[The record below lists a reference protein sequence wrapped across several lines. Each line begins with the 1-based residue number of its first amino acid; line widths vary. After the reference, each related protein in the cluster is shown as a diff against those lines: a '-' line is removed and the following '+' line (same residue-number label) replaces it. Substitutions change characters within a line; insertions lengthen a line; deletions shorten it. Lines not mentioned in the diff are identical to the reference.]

1 MIKKQTREP
10 AGCTDP
16 QKLDLKSND
25 WRSVF
30 LWLST
35 ATNLRKK
42 LLMPI

>member
-1 MIKKQTREP
+1 MGIRKP
-10 AGCTDP
+10 VIVICTDP

-35 ATNLRKK
+35 ATSLRKK